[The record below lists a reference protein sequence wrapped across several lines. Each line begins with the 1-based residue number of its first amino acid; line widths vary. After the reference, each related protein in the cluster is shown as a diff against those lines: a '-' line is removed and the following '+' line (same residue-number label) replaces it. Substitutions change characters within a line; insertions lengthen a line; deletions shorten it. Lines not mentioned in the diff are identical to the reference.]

1 MVRKRRRYVLAA
13 AMFVGLAAGSYAVA
27 AKGFGSLHRHDP
39 PNSKEFRAQL
49 NGYQETPSVSSTGFG
64 DFRAKLVEPEKL
76 HYVFRYQDLEGGASA
91 FAHIHFGQ
99 RSVAGGVTIF
109 LCGGGTKPT
118 ACPNVSG
125 RVEGD
130 ITPADVTGSTG
141 ATAQGI
147 EPGSFAE
154 ILRAMR
160 AGYAYANI
168 HTARWMG
175 GEIRGQI
182 NDHSHH
188 PKDNG

>member
-13 AMFVGLAAGSYAVA
+13 ALIVGLAGTSYAVA
-27 AKGFGSLHRHDP
+27 GKGFGPLHRHDP
-39 PNSKEFRAQL
+39 PKSKDFRAVL
-49 NGYQETPSVSSTGFG
+49 SGFQETPSVSSTGFG
-64 DFRAKLVEPEKL
+64 EFRAKLVEPEKL
-76 HYVFRYQDLEGGASA
+76 RFVFRYQDLEGGASL

-99 RSVAGGVTIF
+99 RGVAGGVTTF

-125 RVEGD
+125 TVEGD
-130 ITPADVTGSTG
+130 ITPADITSSTG

-147 EPGSFAE
+147 EPASFAE
-154 ILRAMR
+154 VLRAMR

-168 HTARWMG
+168 HTTRWMG

-182 NDHSHH
+182 NDHF
-188 PKDNG
+188 KLDKK

>member
-13 AMFVGLAAGSYAVA
+13 AMLVGLAAGSYAVA
-27 AKGFGSLHRHDP
+27 AKGFGPLHRHDP
-39 PNSKEFRAQL
+39 PKSKDFHARL
-49 NGYQETPSVSSTGFG
+49 NGFQETPSVSSTGFG

-76 HYVFRYQDLEGGASA
+76 HYVFRYQDLEGGASL

-125 RVEGD
+125 TVEGD
-130 ITPADVTGSTG
+130 ITPTDVTGSTG

-168 HTARWMG
+168 HTTRWMG

-182 NDHSHH
+182 NDHH
-188 PKDNG
+188 PRDKG

>member
-1 MVRKRRRYVLAA
+1 MIRKRRRYVLAA
-13 AMFVGLAAGSYAVA
+13 AMLVGLAAGSYAVA
-27 AKGFGSLHRHDP
+27 AKGFGPLHRHDP
-39 PNSKEFRAQL
+39 PKSKDFRARL
-49 NGYQETPSVSSTGFG
+49 NGFQETPSVSSTGFG
-64 DFRAKLVEPEKL
+64 EFRAKLVEPEKL
-76 HYVFRYQDLEGGASA
+76 HFVFRYQDLEGGASLV
-91 FAHIHFGQ
+91 AHIHFGQ

-125 RVEGD
+125 TVEGD

-168 HTARWMG
+168 HTTRWMG